1 MDRPEDRRRRTRAAT
16 ALWTVVH
23 ADSDRCGVSTDWW
36 CHSVPVSQQLKELRK
51 RPVITSRSF
60 FRFFFFFIEPSGLM
74 FLSHALRFNLRGGS
88 FDLFRFMLGPL
99 ISRVVFRPPT
109 QARPCH
115 TTLSRHMEAQS
126 EAPYCQRQEANFSPL
141 HKSSSGFCP
150 SLVSLAWCDSVS
162 VVSP

>member
-1 MDRPEDRRRRTRAAT
+1 
-16 ALWTVVH
+16 
-23 ADSDRCGVSTDWW
+23 
-36 CHSVPVSQQLKELRK
+36 
-51 RPVITSRSF
+51 
-60 FRFFFFFIEPSGLM
+60 M

-162 VVSP
+162 VVSPWNIGIRTNNLDTLDLMGTHFWSSICCYNFNKYIKQGNHKILYIILLLLYTHI